1 LTSPC
6 STTKE
11 TVMKTPIWYGDAA
24 AVKPQRTSLR
34 LTALL
39 ALVIAGL
46 LAITGVAHSA
56 ARVAQ
61 PKPTIVLVHGAW
73 ADSSSWSGV
82 VDRLQH
88 DGYTVDVPPNPLRGL
103 NQDSAFIAD
112 YLKTIPG
119 PIVLVGHSYGGAVIT
134 NAATGNGEVKSL
146 VYIDAFA
153 PAKGETIGSLL
164 KLHGP
169 TSAVLGNPAH
179 LFNLVP
185 YPGAPKGDVDVYIKQ
200 SVFPST
206 FANDLPHAQAMELA
220 ATQRPLTYSTLG
232 TRSGVP
238 AWKTIP
244 SWYLVGT
251 VDRVIPPALQ
261 TFMAKRAHSHI
272 VRVKASH
279 LAMISQ
285 PGAVTSI
292 ILSAAGSAAQ

>member
-1 LTSPC
+1 MNTHPNHNDG
-6 STTKE
+6 TAIR
-11 TVMKTPIWYGDAA
+11 PRRA
-24 AVKPQRTSLR
+24 SLR
-34 LTALL
+34 LTILLALTITALL
-39 ALVIAGL
+39 AV
-46 LAITGVAHSA
+46 TGIAHSA

-82 VDRLQH
+82 VDRLQR

-103 NQDSAFIAD
+103 SQDSAFISD
-112 YLKTIPG
+112 YLKTIAG

-134 NAATGNGEVKSL
+134 NAATGNGDVKSL

-153 PAKGETIGSLL
+153 PAKGETLGGLL

-169 TSAVLGNPAH
+169 TSAVLGNPAR

-185 YPGAPKGDVDVYIKQ
+185 YPGAAKGDAEVYIKQ

-206 FANDLPHAQAMELA
+206 FANDLPRAEAMVLA
-220 ATQRPLTYSTLG
+220 ATQRPLTYSTLDA
-232 TRSGVP
+232 RSGVP

-279 LAMISQ
+279 LSMISQ
-285 PGAVTSI
+285 PGAVASI